1 MDVFCMEDLK
11 PPDRKKLSENGRNK
25 KELIAMCIT
34 AVLILVLF
42 SISIHQTIMIS
53 GFQIQLKAMAFS
65 KTEEINEKIKIA
77 LNNVSTDVTHLVGRL
92 ENKIKTALNN
102 VSTEVSNQVGS
113 LAKFTPYQIYQPPSS
128 EKGVFT
134 VKANHSILLKEDMI
148 TNSSWHFTHMGKQDT
163 NSLLLIPPGCV
174 PNDITKIN
182 CTNYIAS
189 EDNILLYVGRR
200 IIAST

>member
-1 MDVFCMEDLK
+1 MEDLK

-25 KELIAMCIT
+25 KELIAMCI
-34 AVLILVLF
+34 AALLILVLLG
-42 SISIHQTIMIS
+42 ISIHQAIMIS

-134 VKANHSILLKEDMI
+134 VKANQSILLKEDMI

-163 NSLLLIPPGCV
+163 NSLLFIPPGCV
-174 PNDITKIN
+174 QCDIEKLIVLTLQVMVIF
-182 CTNYIAS
+182 TFM
-189 EDNILLYVGRR
+189 
-200 IIAST
+200 